1 MFYGRYTE
9 LVHGD
14 YKPTNSQLVGGETV
28 FRRRLEANLI
38 IRNSALFA
46 IGHGNWRM
54 VLSLLHDQQV
64 GRWVGGQSVG
74 VRRPSGDFLW

>member
-1 MFYGRYTE
+1 M
-9 LVHGD
+9 
-14 YKPTNSQLVGGETV
+14 GGETV

-64 GRWVGGQSVG
+64 GCWVGGQSVG
-74 VRRPSGDFLW
+74 VRRPSGDFNGD